1 MSLVGLLLGSPV
13 WAQGLDAQSFD
24 PAIDGHDF
32 VNLDDSQ
39 VGPQGPGGGFV
50 FNYAQD
56 PLVFRFTDPETA
68 PEGLEEAVLLSSVAT
83 FDLLG
88 YYNVS
93 RYRIGIDLPVNP
105 FASGYELAD
114 GYLIGDLALDAKAE
128 LVDRQTAPV
137 GLSLALRGTLP
148 TGNEAAWLGA
158 SQPTL
163 GGRAILATGTDVVT
177 ALNLGFRTGT
187 TVVDEGFTVGSQIL
201 AGLGAKVP
209 LSSQTWL
216 SAEANG
222 RYYINA
228 SEPVAGFGAEA
239 LGCLHVNPFEDLVFT
254 IGGGTGLAEGV
265 GTPDFRVVSGLVWAP
280 YRQANGP
287 ASTGPDLDGDG
298 ITDDLDRCPDQAEDY
313 NGIDDYDGCPD
324 GEWTPT
330 TLFVVGPRGALIA
343 GSRIELLQGPVTG
356 EWVTEAGELLRSLL
370 PGSYEVVVRA
380 EGYEPFETT
389 LTVPAGTNFEQRLR
403 VEPEGALDGRMV
415 INVTDVD
422 GLPIEASIRV
432 MGMEG
437 SMTRTSSDGLGERS
451 LPAGSHEIV
460 ISSAGY
466 KTSRRMVTLRSG
478 GESLIDI
485 VLKDSRVEVVE
496 GRINIYDRIFFEY
509 DSDII
514 KPESFAILDELSD
527 ILKDDPTIQLVEIQ
541 GHTDNSGSELYN
553 LELSQRRADS
563 VRRYIIE
570 SGVSSAR
577 MVARGYGEGVNLR
590 PGDDDA
596 NRRVEFHI
604 LKRSGR

>member
-1 MSLVGLLLGSPV
+1 MGLVGLLLGTPV

-68 PEGLEEAVLLSSVAT
+68 PEGLEESVLLSSVAT

-88 YYNVS
+88 YYNIS

-105 FASGYELAD
+105 FASGYNLTE
-114 GYLIGDLALDAKAE
+114 GYLLGDIALDAKAE
-128 LVDRQTAPV
+128 LIDRQTDPV
-137 GLSLALRGTLP
+137 GVSLSLRGTLP

-163 GGRAILATGTDVVT
+163 GGQVILATGNDVVT

-187 TVVDEGFTVGSQIL
+187 STVDEGFTVGSQLL

-280 YRQANGP
+280 YRQASGP
-287 ASTGPDLDGDG
+287 SSIGPDLDADG
-298 ITDDLDRCPDQAEDY
+298 ITDDLDLCPDQPEDY
-313 NGIDDYDGCPD
+313 NGIDDLDGCPD

-370 PGSYEVVVRA
+370 PGTYEVLVRA
-380 EGYEPFETT
+380 EGYELLATT
-389 LTVPAGTNFEQRLR
+389 LTVPAGVNFEHRLR
-403 VEPEGALDGRMV
+403 IEPEGALDGRMV
-415 INVTDVD
+415 INVTDID

-437 SMTRTSSDGLGERS
+437 SMTRTSSDGLGERA

-460 ISSAGY
+460 ISSVGY

-478 GESLIDI
+478 GESLIDV
-485 VLKDSRVEVVE
+485 VLKDSRVEIVE

-527 ILKDDPTIQLVEIQ
+527 MLKNDPTIQLVEIQ
-541 GHTDNSGSELYN
+541 GHTDTSGSELYN

-563 VRRYIIE
+563 VRRYVIE

-590 PGDDDA
+590 SGDSDA

-604 LKRSGR
+604 LKRAGQ

>member
-1 MSLVGLLLGSPV
+1 MSLVGLLMGAPV

-24 PAIDGHDF
+24 PTLDGHDF

-56 PLVFRFTDPETA
+56 PLVFRFTDPDTT

-83 FDLLG
+83 FNLLG
-88 YYNVS
+88 YYNID
-93 RYRIGIDLPVNP
+93 RYRLGVDVPLNP
-105 FASGYELAD
+105 LAEGYELVD
-114 GYLIGDLALDAKAE
+114 GYLMGDIALDAKAE
-128 LVDRQTAPV
+128 LVDRQTAPLGV
-137 GLSLALRGTLP
+137 ALALRGTLP
-148 TGNEAAWLGA
+148 TGNEDAWLGA
-158 SQPTL
+158 SKPTI
-163 GGRAILATGTDVVT
+163 GARAILSTGTEVVT
-177 ALNLGFRTGT
+177 TLNLGFRTGT

-201 AGLGAKVP
+201 SGLGVKLP
-209 LSSQTWL
+209 LSSQTWI
-216 SAEANG
+216 SAEANS

-239 LGCLHVNPFEDLVFT
+239 LACLHVNPVDDLIFT
-254 IGGGTGLAEGV
+254 VGSGTGLAEGV

-280 YRQANGP
+280 YRKATGP
-287 ASTGPDLDGDG
+287 STTGPDLDADG
-298 ITDDLDRCPDQAEDY
+298 IPNDLDRCPDQAEDY
-313 NGIDDYDGCPD
+313 NGIDDFDGCPD

-330 TLFVVGPRGALIA
+330 TLFVVGSRGALVA
-343 GSRIELLQGPVTG
+343 GSRIELTQGPVTG
-356 EWVTEAGELLRSLL
+356 EWITEAGELMRSLL
-370 PGSYEVVVRA
+370 PGTYEVEVHA
-380 EGYEPFETT
+380 EGFEPLTT
-389 LTVPAGTNFEQRLR
+389 ALTIPAGTSFEQRLR
-403 VEPEGALDGRMV
+403 IEAEGALDGRIV
-415 INVTDVD
+415 INVTDTE

-437 SMTRTSSDGLGERS
+437 SMVRTSSDGLGERS

-460 ISSAGY
+460 ISAPGF

-478 GESLIDI
+478 GESLIDV
-485 VLKDSRVEVVE
+485 VLKESRVEVLE

-514 KPESFAILDELSD
+514 KPESFGILDELSD
-527 ILKDDPTIQLVEIQ
+527 TLKDDPSIQLVEIQ
-541 GHTDNSGSELYN
+541 GHTDTSGSELYN

-563 VRRYIIE
+563 VRRYLIE

-577 MVARGYGEGVNLR
+577 LVARGYGEAVNLR
-590 PGDDDA
+590 TGDDDA

>member
-1 MSLVGLLLGSPV
+1 MSLVCLLLGAPV

-32 VNLDDSQ
+32 VSLDDSQ

-56 PLVFRFTDPETA
+56 PLVFRFTDPDTA

-88 YYNVS
+88 YYSVS
-93 RYRIGIDLPVNP
+93 RYRFGLDVPLNP
-105 FASGYELAD
+105 FASGYELTE
-114 GYLIGDLALDAKAE
+114 GYLMGDIALDAKAE
-128 LVDRQTAPV
+128 LVDRQTAPIGV
-137 GLSLALRGTLP
+137 ALALRGTLP
-148 TGNEAAWLGA
+148 TGSEESWLGA
-158 SQPTL
+158 SKPTI
-163 GGRAILATGTDVVT
+163 GARAALATGTDVVT
-177 ALNLGFRTGT
+177 TLNLGFRTGT
-187 TVVDEGFTVGSQIL
+187 TEVDAGFSVGSQLL
-201 AGLGAKVP
+201 AGLGVKLP
-209 LSSQTWL
+209 LANQTWF
-216 SAEANG
+216 SVEANS
-222 RYYINA
+222 RYYINS

-239 LGCLHVNPFEDLVFT
+239 LACLHVNPFDDLVFT
-254 IGGGTGLAEGV
+254 IGSGTGLAEGV

-280 YRQANGP
+280 YRHANGP
-287 ASTGPDLDGDG
+287 ATSGPDLDADG
-298 ITDDLDRCPDQAEDY
+298 IPDDLDRCPDQAEDY

-330 TLFVVGPRGALIA
+330 TLFVVGPKGALIA
-343 GSRIELLQGPVTG
+343 GSRVELTQGPVTG

-370 PGSYEVVVRA
+370 PGTYEVFVRA
-380 EGYEPFETT
+380 EGYEVLQTT
-389 LTVPAGTNFEQRLR
+389 LTIPAGSTFEQRLR

-415 INVTDVD
+415 LNVTDID

-437 SMTRTSSDGLGERS
+437 SMARTSSDGLGERS
-451 LPAGSHEIV
+451 LSAGSHEIV
-460 ISSAGY
+460 ISAPGY

-514 KPESFAILDELSD
+514 KPESFGILDELSD

-541 GHTDNSGSELYN
+541 GHSDNSGSEMYN

-563 VRRYIIE
+563 VRRYVIE

-577 MVARGYGEGVNLR
+577 LVARGYGEGVNLR
-590 PGDDDA
+590 SGDDDA